1 MESTC
6 GTNSNM
12 SFKFLEGQPLPLV
25 QNSSSCRSSQIL
37 FLLTCSPGMN
47 NTWKI
52 LVHMVSQV
60 KTSTLQ
66 NNSSVEPIHLLFCTA
81 QKEAIG
87 HLLGNR
93 WLRSSNT
100 TGQQTLSQVEDGQH
114 LSTWGWGCFSSS
126 LQSQYYRSSCFHLG
140 RTFSILFS
148 LTGIVLCSLF
158 CKSSAI
164 HSSDFLLSSMY
175 HAAMQIIVPENIVFS
190 SLLAVFGD
198 HFSWCIHS
206 DFCYFSMVVARQ
218 Q

>member
-1 MESTC
+1 MICLFIFLFYSLAVCITGGTKPINAGKLNKTLTYEDQVVKLVYEDGDPCPADPELKHRSYLSFVCKSDAGDDSLPVFLSFDEQTCTSYFSWHTSLACEEEVKLTCMESTC

-37 FLLTCSPGMN
+37 FVLTCSPGMN

-100 TGQQTLSQVEDGQH
+100 TGQQTLSQVEDG
-114 LSTWGWGCFSSS
+114 
-126 LQSQYYRSSCFHLG
+126 
-140 RTFSILFS
+140 
-148 LTGIVLCSLF
+148 
-158 CKSSAI
+158 
-164 HSSDFLLSSMY
+164 
-175 HAAMQIIVPENIVFS
+175 
-190 SLLAVFGD
+190 
-198 HFSWCIHS
+198 
-206 DFCYFSMVVARQ
+206 
-218 Q
+218 